1 MIPSKYVKIICVV
14 ALGLFSIQTTAQKS
28 SDDAVASFSRW
39 SFELSTG
46 FNKPIRPFEAG
57 YYAHTN
63 GFLGLPPI
71 NHYEIGVRRMFS
83 PKVGLR
89 LDIAQSALSEHSGSE
104 SLPFDTEFLRFNVS
118 GVFNLGR
125 LMNFESFSSRIGL
138 LSSFGVH
145 MGQFSADNFDELT
158 GGFQWSFTPQFR
170 LSDKFALQAI
180 MTSLYGFR
188 QHVNWN
194 GSTAPSNTSLES
206 LQYNFTLGL
215 AFYPGKGNKHA
226 DWYFE
231 QQEQYSEVSD
241 LKKELALL
249 QEKTAALEKSNV
261 DSDFDG
267 VPDYRDAEPNTI
279 MGSLVNTKGQ
289 TVNLESLT
297 NETNMVRNFE
307 LTPADLINQFK
318 EQKRLVL
325 FFTTNNVNLIDQSK
339 VDVAYITELLRKYP
353 EIKVEL
359 VGYTD
364 PSGNDNINKNLS
376 LKRAQRV
383 KQILVRSFID
393 DYRISAFGEG
403 VYGLSDADTDPTSFI
418 IARRVEVK
426 LYIPNP

>member
-1 MIPSKYVKIICVV
+1 MIPSKYIKSFCI
-14 ALGLFSIQTTAQKS
+14 AAFGLVSLQTIAQEAQDK
-28 SDDAVASFSRW
+28 AETPYSRW

-63 GFLGLPPI
+63 GFIGLPPV
-71 NHYEIGVRRMFS
+71 NHFEVGVRRMFN

-89 LDIAQSALSEHSGSE
+89 LDVAHSALSDHSGSG

-138 LSSFGVH
+138 LSSLGIHV
-145 MGQFSADNFDELT
+145 GQFSANNFDELT

-170 LSDKFALQAI
+170 LSDKFSLQAT

-188 QHVNWN
+188 QHATWN
-194 GSTAPSNTSLES
+194 GSTAPSNASLES
-206 LQYNFTLGL
+206 LQYNVTLGI
-215 AFYPGKGNKHA
+215 AFYPGKGKKHA

-231 QQEQYSEVSD
+231 EETQNSEIAD
-241 LKKELALL
+241 LKNELALL
-249 QEKTAALEKSNV
+249 QEKTAAIEKSNV

-267 VPDYRDAEPNTI
+267 VPDYRDEEPNTPL
-279 MGSLVNTKGQ
+279 GSVVNTKGQ
-289 TVNLESLT
+289 TVNLEALT
-297 NETNMVRNFE
+297 KETPVVTNFE
-307 LTPADLINQFK
+307 LTPTDLINQLK

-339 VDVAYITELLRKYP
+339 VDVAYITELLKKYP

-359 VGYTD
+359 VGYAD
-364 PSGNDNINKNLS
+364 PTGSDNVNKKLS
-376 LKRAQRV
+376 LRRAQRV
-383 KQILVRSFID
+383 KQILIRSFIEES
-393 DYRISAFGEG
+393 RISAFGEG
-403 VYGLSDADTDPTSFI
+403 VYGLSDANTDPTSFI

-426 LYIPNP
+426 LSIPNP